1 MAVNSAFLAK
11 VKTSLRVS
19 ANTFDTQISDLV
31 EEAILDLTKTADIK
45 TFTTETGGYDALQYG
60 AVVAYV
66 SYKWF
71 NDTKYFDVYNDMKQ
85 KMALSA
91 SYRTV
96 VVDNDE

>member
-19 ANTFDTQISDLV
+19 ANTFDSQISDLV
-31 EEAILDLTKTADIK
+31 EEAILDLTKTADIQ
-45 TFTTETGGYDALQYG
+45 TFTTEAGGYDALQYG

-71 NDTKYFDVYNDMKQ
+71 NDAKYFDVYNDMKQ
-85 KMALSA
+85 KMALSGT
-91 SYRTV
+91 YRV

>member
-11 VKTSLRVS
+11 VKMSLRIT
-19 ANTFDTQISDLV
+19 ATTFDTQISDLV

-45 TFTTETGGYDALQYG
+45 TFTTDTNGYDALQYG

-85 KMALSA
+85 KMALS
-91 SYRTV
+91 STYRSEV
-96 VVDNDE
+96 VSDV

>member
-19 ANTFDTQISDLV
+19 ANTFDTQISDLI

-45 TFTTETGGYDALQYG
+45 TFTTDANGYDALQYG
-60 AVVAYV
+60 AVASYVA
-66 SYKWF
+66 YKWF

-85 KMALSA
+85 KMALSG
-91 SYRTV
+91 SYRV
-96 VVDNDE
+96 VVESDE